1 MSWNEGQVLLIPVS
15 VAEDETRLDRW
26 LKRRFPGLS
35 QGQVEKLLRSGQVR
49 VDGARAKSN
58 TRLQAGQEVR
68 VPPIKIDKDK
78 AAPNERKSQ
87 TASVSPADAEFIRG
101 LVIYEDEECIVLN
114 KPPGLAVQGGT
125 GTSRHV
131 DAMSSALVGAG
142 EDRPKLVHRLDKD
155 TSGVLVLAKSAP
167 AAAALG
173 KLFRSRD
180 LEKIY
185 WAIVAGVP
193 HPVDGQMRSWMVKS
207 AGPGG
212 EMEKMRLCEHG
223 VKNAVFSITDYAL
236 VSNAARRAAW
246 MALKPVTGRKH
257 QLRLHMSEL
266 GHQILGDN
274 KYTSDQEKPNGIAT
288 GLHLHAR
295 ALRLPRKH
303 GRPIEIVARLP
314 DHMLKTFDVLGFS
327 ENEVSNPFETIPE
340 MSKKKF

>member
-15 VAEDETRLDRW
+15 DAEDDTRLDRW
-26 LKRRFPGLS
+26 LKRRFPGLA

-78 AAPNERKSQ
+78 AAPRERKSQ
-87 TASVSPADAEFIRG
+87 PDVVSPADAEFIRS
-101 LVIYEDEECIVLN
+101 LVIHEDDECIVLN
-114 KPPGLAVQGGT
+114 KPSGLAVQGGT
-125 GTSRHV
+125 GTQRHV
-131 DAMSSALVGAG
+131 DAMSAALVGAG
-142 EDRPKLVHRLDKD
+142 DDKPKLVHRLDKD

-167 AAAALG
+167 SAAALS
-173 KLFRSRD
+173 KLFRSRELD
-180 LEKIY
+180 KIY
-185 WAIVAGVP
+185 WAVVAGVP
-193 HPVDGQMRSWMVKS
+193 HPVEGQMRSWMVKS
-207 AGPGG
+207 SGPGG

-223 VKNAVFSITDYAL
+223 VRNAVFSITDYAL

-266 GHQILGDN
+266 GHQILGDS
-274 KYTSDQEKPNGIAT
+274 KYTSDQEKPNGVAN

-303 GRPIEIVARLP
+303 GRPIEVVASLP
-314 DHMLKTFDVLGFS
+314 DHLRKTFDVLGF
-327 ENEVSNPFETIPE
+327 NEKDVFDPFESIPE
-340 MSKKKF
+340 MSKKKY